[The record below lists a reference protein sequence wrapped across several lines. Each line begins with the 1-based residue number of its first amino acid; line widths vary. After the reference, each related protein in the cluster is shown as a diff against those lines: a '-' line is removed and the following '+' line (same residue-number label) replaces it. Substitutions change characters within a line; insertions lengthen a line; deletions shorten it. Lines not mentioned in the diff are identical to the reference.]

1 MKKVL
6 MIMAIMLTVIT
17 IGREDSY
24 AVENTEKLETE
35 VVYDMT
41 KGGVQ
46 TFETINEFGEEVTLT
61 VEKEPSMLRAVGN
74 GTYNIT
80 ASTLQWKAGY
90 KISVTSDRISS
101 AYGGYHSSSI
111 GSFTS
116 ARLVVDSSKQATYY
130 LNRRVGLIDYPI
142 NLRAKLLTNT
152 ISVSY

>member
-1 MKKVL
+1 MKKAL

-46 TFETINEFGEEVTLT
+46 TFKRINELGEEVTLT

-90 KISVTSDRISS
+90 KISVMSDRISS

-116 ARLVVDSSKQATYY
+116 ARLAVDNPKQATYY
-130 LNRRVGLIDYPI
+130 LNRRVGFINYPI

>member
-1 MKKVL
+1 
-6 MIMAIMLTVIT
+6 MAIMLTVIT

-24 AVENTEKLETE
+24 AVENTGDLETE
-35 VVYDMT
+35 VMYDMT

-46 TFETINEFGEEVTLT
+46 MFETINEFGEEVTLT
-61 VEKEPSMLRAVGN
+61 IEKEPSMIRAVGN

-90 KISVTSDRISS
+90 KISVNSDRIAY

-116 ARLVVDSSKQATYY
+116 ARLGVDNSRQATYY
-130 LNRRVGLIDYPI
+130 LNRKVGLINYSI